1 MSTGHGGK
9 RTGAGRPKGSGK
21 YKERTQVMRIPMGL
35 VDQVVSYLE
44 SKGYQLPMYSNKV
57 SAGFPLP
64 ADDHIEAQLDL
75 NTHLIKNPSSTFL
88 VRVAGESM
96 RDAGIFPNDILVVDR
111 SIKPKEGKVVVVAL
125 DGELTVKRL
134 QKQAGQLFLMP
145 ENPEYKPIAVGELQE
160 LNVWGVVTNVIHA
173 L

>member
-1 MSTGHGGK
+1 MSKGHGGK

-21 YKERTQVMRIPMGL
+21 YKDSTQVMRVPVGML
-35 VDQVVSYLE
+35 DQVTDYIE
-44 SKGYQLPMYSNKV
+44 SKGYQLPLYSSKV
-57 SAGFPLP
+57 SAGFPSP

-75 NTHLIKNPSSTFL
+75 NSYLVKNPSSTFF

-96 RDAGIFPNDILVVDR
+96 KNAGIFPGDILIVDR
-111 SIKPKEGKVVVVAL
+111 SLNPTIGKVVIVAL

-134 QKQAGQLFLMP
+134 KKENGTLYLMP
-145 ENPEYKPIAVGELQE
+145 ENPEYHPIAVGEMQD